1 MITRREF
8 VARLTSFLPV
18 FRHVLPGV
26 FTGALM
32 SGQARAEDKKPARAG
47 RVVIL
52 GFDGV
57 EPAIVDEMLAKK
69 NLPNLAALREQGCY
83 KRLRSSNPPQ
93 SPTAWSSFATCKNP
107 GGHGIYDFLRRD
119 PKTYLPGL
127 GFGRTHPA
135 KLGPEGQ
142 LIEPPRYVGLREG
155 ETFWSVAARNGARAK
170 LLWVPYAYPPED
182 KPGITMLCGLDA
194 PDIRGTQ
201 STFFAFSDR
210 FKEKEQIAGGL
221 RIPLQFHGAEAKV
234 KVPGLRHPEHRNFV
248 SAPLRIT
255 VDREAARVTLYVPGQ
270 EICMEKHTWSDWV
283 EWTFEVSDHFRV
295 RAISRCYL
303 HEAGDHVHFYMTC
316 LQIHP
321 EAPALPISNPKRYAA
336 RLAEEHGLFSTV
348 GWVHDTKALQKD
360 ELTEDRFLEEAKA
373 NMAWQGLVTLDEL
386 EAGNF
391 DLLMAGWTAT
401 DRVAHM
407 FWRFRDERHPQYNS
421 TAPERFRNAIEM
433 IYSQMDVII
442 GKVMERLEPA
452 DTLMVISDHG
462 FKSFHTGFSLNS
474 WLAQNGYL
482 AVKGHTEGE
491 PTATKKKY
499 LQGIDWPRTKAYG
512 LGLGSLFLNLQGRES
527 KGIVPPDEAG
537 ALLDELR
544 DKLLQVTDPKTGE
557 AVLDGV
563 YRARDVYSG
572 TQLEHA
578 PDLLLGFHDGYQM
591 TKTAA
596 AGAVPQEVLAP
607 NNDKW
612 SGEHAAADVNHA
624 HGILFC
630 NRPLKGAPAIIDL
643 GVTTLAH
650 LGIAAPEDYNG
661 KSLLL

>member
-8 VARLTSFLPV
+8 VARLTSFFPV
-18 FRHVLPGV
+18 VQRMLPGV
-26 FTGALM
+26 LSGALM
-32 SGQARAEDKKPARAG
+32 ARQARAADKKSARAG

-57 EPAIVDEMLAKK
+57 EPAIVDEMIAKK
-69 NLPNLAALREQGCY
+69 KLPNLAALGEQGCY
-83 KRLRSSNPPQ
+83 KRLLSSNPPQ

-135 KLGPEGQ
+135 KLGPEGEV
-142 LIEPPRYVGLREG
+142 IEPPRYVGLREG

-210 FKEKEQIAGGL
+210 FKEEEQIAGGL

-234 KVPGLRHPEHRNFV
+234 EVPGLRHPEHRNFV

-255 VDREAARVTLYVPGQ
+255 VDRDAARVTLHVPGQ
-270 EICMEKHTWSDWV
+270 KLIMEKHTWSDWL

-303 HEAGDHVHFYMTC
+303 HEAADHVHFYMTC

-321 EAPALPISNPKRYAA
+321 EAPYLPISNPKRYAG

-360 ELTEDRFLEEAKA
+360 ELTEDLFLEEAKA
-373 NMAWQGLVTLDEL
+373 HMAWQGLVTLDEL
-386 EAGNF
+386 EAGDF

-407 FWRFRDERHPQYNS
+407 FWRFRDERHPLYNS

-433 IYSQMDVII
+433 VYSQMDAII
-442 GKVMERLEPA
+442 GKVMERLEPD
-452 DTLMVISDHG
+452 DTFMVLSDHG

-491 PTATKKKY
+491 PAATKKKY

-527 KGIVPPDEAG
+527 KGVVAPDEAG
-537 ALLDELR
+537 ALLDEIR

-557 AVLDGV
+557 PVLDGV

-591 TKTAA
+591 TKAAA
-596 AGAVPQEVLAP
+596 AGAVPQEVLTP

-630 NRPLKGAPAIIDL
+630 NRTLKDAPEIIDL